1 MRTQLNLVALT
12 AAAPMVWGTTYV
24 VTTELLPAD
33 APLWSAALRALPVGL
48 LAVAIGRRVPRD
60 GWWWRAAALG
70 TLNIGAFFAL
80 LFVAAYRLP
89 GGVAATLGATGP
101 LVTSAYALILLG
113 QRPSRWRLAWGVAGV
128 AGVAMMVLRPDAAL
142 DPVGLVAGLAGVLAM
157 SAGVVLT
164 RRWGQPV
171 GALPFVG
178 WQLTAGGL
186 VLLPIALAVEGAPPS
201 IDAPAVGGY
210 LWLGLVGTLAAYALW
225 FRGIGRLPVVS
236 VSFLGLLSPAV
247 ATTIGWLVL
256 DQSLTAV
263 QLLGFVLALASTA
276 AGQLRSSRVA
286 PVMLAGREPHVV
298 LRSRVYEV

>member
-33 APLWSAALRALPVGL
+33 APLWSAALRALPAGL
-48 LAVAIGRRVPRD
+48 LAVVIGRRLPRD
-60 GWWWRAAALG
+60 GWWWRASALG

-89 GGVAATLGATGP
+89 GGLAATLGATGP
-101 LVTSAYALILLG
+101 LVTSAYALMLLG
-113 QRPSRWRLAWGVAGV
+113 ERPSRWRLAWGVAGV

-263 QLLGFVLALASTA
+263 QLLGFALALASTA
-276 AGQLRSSRVA
+276 AGQLRSSRAA
-286 PVMLAGREPHVV
+286 PVMLAGGEPHVV

>member
-1 MRTQLNLVALT
+1 MRAKLSLVALT
-12 AAAPMVWGTTYV
+12 AAAPVVWGTTYV

-33 APLWSAALRALPVGL
+33 APMWSAALRALPAGV
-48 LAVAIGRRVPRD
+48 LAVVIGRRLPRD
-60 GWWWRAAALG
+60 GWWWRAAVLG

-128 AGVAMMVLRPDAAL
+128 VGVAMMVLRPDAAL
-142 DPVGLVAGLAGVLAM
+142 DPLGLVAGLAGVLAM

-186 VLLPIALAVEGAPPS
+186 VLLPIALALEGAPPS

-247 ATTIGWLVL
+247 ATTIGWVVL

-263 QLLGFVLALASTA
+263 QLLGFVVALASTV
-276 AGQLRSSRVA
+276 AGQLRSGPRPKHSRPDVVPAPATVA
-286 PVMLAGREPHVV
+286 SA
-298 LRSRVYEV
+298 SCS

>member
-1 MRTQLNLVALT
+1 MRAQLNLVALT

-24 VTTELLPAD
+24 VTTELLPTD
-33 APLWSAALRALPVGL
+33 APLWSAALRALPAGL
-48 LAVAIGRRVPRD
+48 LAVVIGRRIPRD

-113 QRPSRWRLAWGVAGV
+113 QRSTRWRLAWGVAGV
-128 AGVAMMVLRPDAAL
+128 VGVAMMVLRPDAAL

-164 RRWGQPV
+164 QRWGQPV

-186 VLLPIALAVEGAPPS
+186 VLLPIALALEGAPPS

-225 FRGIGRLPVVS
+225 FRGIGRLSVVS

-263 QLLGFVLALASTA
+263 QLLGFALALASTA
-276 AGQLRSSRVA
+276 AGQLRTGRRPKHSRPDVVPAPA
-286 PVMLAGREPHVV
+286 PVA
-298 LRSRVYEV
+298 SASCS